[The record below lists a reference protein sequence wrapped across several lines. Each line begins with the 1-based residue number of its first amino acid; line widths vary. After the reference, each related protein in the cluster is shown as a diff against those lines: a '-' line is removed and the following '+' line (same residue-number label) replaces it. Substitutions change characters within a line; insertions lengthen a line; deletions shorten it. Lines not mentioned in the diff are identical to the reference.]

1 VTKSSI
7 DNQDNDFTQKM
18 DVSEND
24 GHEIDAQEND
34 AHEIDG
40 HENKANESDVL
51 EAEIYELDESYLGE
65 RLDIVLVSFYPAI
78 SRSRIQSWIKAGQVK
93 LDGEVIN
100 KPKHKVTKPMFLSV
114 VPKNESKGEWTAE
127 DIDFTVHYED
137 DDIIIVNKRAGL
149 VVHPAPGHRQD
160 TLVNGLLFRYPE
172 LRKMPRAG
180 IVHRL
185 DKDTTGLLVV
195 AKTPEAHF
203 NLVDQLQNR
212 AFKREY
218 VALVHHTLV
227 AGDTIN
233 LPIGR
238 HPQQRKKMAVIED
251 DRVDEFGDL
260 IANGSRSKEA
270 ITHYRITQKFQ
281 HFTQLRVQLETG
293 RTHQIRVHFAHIH
306 HPLVGDPLYLP
317 RNLRP
322 RNMSKELEQLFDDF
336 RRQALHAETLGLI
349 HPTTGEFVSWQ
360 TDIPEDLN
368 RLIEQLKIE

>member
-1 VTKSSI
+1 M
-7 DNQDNDFTQKM
+7 NLNDETL
-18 DVSEND
+18 DE
-24 GHEIDAQEND
+24 
-34 AHEIDG
+34 
-40 HENKANESDVL
+40 ES
-51 EAEIYELDESYLGE
+51 YELDESHYGE
-65 RLDIVLVSFYPAI
+65 RLDIALVNFYPDL

-93 LDGEVIN
+93 INGEVIK
-100 KPKHKVTKPMFLSV
+100 KPKHKLIGQELISV
-114 VPKNESKGEWTAE
+114 IPKNEPQGEWTAE

-137 DDIIIVNKRAGL
+137 DHIIIVNKRAGL

-172 LRKMPRAG
+172 LKKLPRAG

-203 NLVDQLQNR
+203 NLVEQLQNR

-227 AGDTIN
+227 AGDTID

-251 DRVDEFGDL
+251 DRVDEYGDP
-260 IANGSRSKEA
+260 ISNSSRSKEA
-270 ITHYRITQKFQ
+270 ITHYRIAQKFEN
-281 HFTQLRVQLETG
+281 FTLLRVQLETG
-293 RTHQIRVHFAHIH
+293 RTHQIRVHFSHIH

-322 RNMSKELEQLFDDF
+322 RNMSPELERLFDNF
-336 RRQALHAETLGLI
+336 KRQALHAETLGLV
-349 HPTTGEFVSWQ
+349 HPKTGEFMSWQ
-360 TDIPEDLN
+360 VDIPIDF
-368 RLIEQLKIE
+368 EQLIQQLILE